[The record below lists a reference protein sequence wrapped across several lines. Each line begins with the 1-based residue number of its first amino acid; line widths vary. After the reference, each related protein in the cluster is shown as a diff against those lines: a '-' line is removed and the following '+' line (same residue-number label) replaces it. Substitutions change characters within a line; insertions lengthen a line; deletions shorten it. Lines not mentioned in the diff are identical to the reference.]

1 MDIIY
6 YLIIRIEII
15 KIYLFWN
22 EYEMILIYISIYA
35 NVWLNILKCIN
46 IFVLKRSY
54 ENDFTLNLLFVSII
68 QTIWFISITDEL
80 AC

>member
-1 MDIIY
+1 MNM
-6 YLIIRIEII
+6 
-15 KIYLFWN
+15 KWFW
-22 EYEMILIYISIYA
+22 YIYIYIYA

-68 QTIWFISITDEL
+68 QTIWFISITGEL

>member
-1 MDIIY
+1 MDMKWFG
-6 YLIIRIEII
+6 I
-15 KIYLFWN
+15 K
-22 EYEMILIYISIYA
+22 EKIL
-35 NVWLNILKCIN
+35 LNTLKCIS